1 MLDISDL
8 ATEKLLAYL
17 KENNISSSLRVALM
31 QGGCSGPS
39 LGLALDEKKE
49 TDESYDFQ
57 GLTLLVEKSLLEQ
70 CGTINVDY
78 VDAGPRSGFSVS
90 SSIPLPGAGGG
101 CSSGSC
107 GSGGCGC

>member
-1 MLDISDL
+1 MLEVT
-8 ATEKLLAYL
+8 AQANEKLIEYL

-39 LGLALDEKKE
+39 LGLALDEEKT
-49 TDESYDFQ
+49 TDELFNLEH
-57 GLTLLVEKSLLEQ
+57 LTFIVEKNLLQQ
-70 CGTINVDY
+70 CGGITVDY
-78 VDAGPRSGFSVS
+78 LDAGSRSGFSIS
-90 SSIPLPGAGGG
+90 CTNPLPGAGGG

>member
-17 KENNISSSLRVALM
+17 KENNITSSLRIAVM

-39 LGLALDEKKE
+39 LGLALDEKKDN
-49 TDESYDFQ
+49 DELFNCE
-57 GLTLLVEKSLLEQ
+57 GLALLVEKSLLEQ
-70 CGTINVDY
+70 CGSINVDY
-78 VDAGPRSGFSVS
+78 VDAGTRSGFSIS
-90 SSIPLPGAGGG
+90 SAIPLPGAGGG

-107 GSGGCGC
+107 GSGGCGS